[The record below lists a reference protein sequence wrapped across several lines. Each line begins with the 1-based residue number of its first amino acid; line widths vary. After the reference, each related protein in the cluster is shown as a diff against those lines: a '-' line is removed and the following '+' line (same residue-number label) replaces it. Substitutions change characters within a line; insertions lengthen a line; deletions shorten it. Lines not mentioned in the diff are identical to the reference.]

1 MTLRRCAGEDP
12 TDEVPFVL
20 SLCAA
25 EKFIKS
31 SSKKEN
37 FIWKMQHKQKLLLL
51 PPEYEKTIR
60 PCP

>member
-1 MTLRRCAGEDP
+1 MTLPRCAGEDP

-37 FIWKMQHKQKLLLL
+37 FIQKRQHEQKLASSSS
-51 PPEYEKTIR
+51 
-60 PCP
+60 CV